1 MYQEIWEAAVG
12 EVLECDREPRNCTDR
27 HAVAVLK
34 DSVIIGHMP
43 RTISRICSLFLRRG
57 GTIHCSSDSFP
68 AISIDVTKL
77 TVYRNL
83 FVACIIRYPK
93 NSQDKFS

>member
-34 DSVIIGHMP
+34 DSVIIG
-43 RTISRICSLFLRRG
+43 
-57 GTIHCSSDSFP
+57 
-68 AISIDVTKL
+68 
-77 TVYRNL
+77 
-83 FVACIIRYPK
+83 RYQK
-93 NSQDKFS
+93 NSRDKCSRLEAFTKIF

>member
-34 DSVIIGHMP
+34 DSVIVHSEVGSTETEP
-43 RTISRICSLFLRRG
+43 
-57 GTIHCSSDSFP
+57 
-68 AISIDVTKL
+68 
-77 TVYRNL
+77 
-83 FVACIIRYPK
+83 
-93 NSQDKFS
+93 

>member
-34 DSVIIGHMP
+34 DSVIIGLAVHP
-43 RTISRICSLFLRRG
+43 EVGSAETE
-57 GTIHCSSDSFP
+57 P
-68 AISIDVTKL
+68 
-77 TVYRNL
+77 
-83 FVACIIRYPK
+83 
-93 NSQDKFS
+93 